1 MTEDNPTFLD
11 ILKHDPLSE
20 SSWCIFLYT
29 FVLLLCIPLIFSGLK
44 DFFLDLHGSL
54 LLFLIMGNWL
64 ADVVVKYLK
73 NLHFLL
79 LFYLL
84 QISRVFHVLCN
95 SCLIKVRKFDD
106 SFLSCYSS
114 KALFVRKFKIQKFLK
129 AKLILN
135 LTDVH
140 ASQKKVS
147 RFKNFDKSAK
157 KHVFEKRKI
166 YSIHFILGTS
176 DDFQG
181 FLMKFQGQGYFFQIS
196 KGS

>member
-29 FVLLLCIPLIFSGLK
+29 FVLLLCIPLTFSGLK
-44 DFFLDLHGSL
+44 DFFLDLHISL
-54 LLFLIMGNWL
+54 LLFLIMSNSL
-64 ADVVVKYLK
+64 ADTVV

-84 QISRVFHVLCN
+84 RISRVFRVLCN

-114 KALFVRKFKIQKFLK
+114 KALFARKFKIQKFLK

>member
-1 MTEDNPTFLD
+1 MTEDNLTFLD

-20 SSWCIFLYT
+20 SSWCVFLYT

-44 DFFLDLHGSL
+44 DFFLDLHISL
-54 LLFLIMGNWL
+54 LLFLIMSNSL
-64 ADVVVKYLK
+64 ADTVV

-84 QISRVFHVLCN
+84 RISRVFRVLCN

-114 KALFVRKFKIQKFLK
+114 KALFARKFKIQKFLK

-135 LTDVH
+135 VTDVH
-140 ASQKKVS
+140 ASQKNVS

-181 FLMKFQGQGYFFQIS
+181 FL
-196 KGS
+196 